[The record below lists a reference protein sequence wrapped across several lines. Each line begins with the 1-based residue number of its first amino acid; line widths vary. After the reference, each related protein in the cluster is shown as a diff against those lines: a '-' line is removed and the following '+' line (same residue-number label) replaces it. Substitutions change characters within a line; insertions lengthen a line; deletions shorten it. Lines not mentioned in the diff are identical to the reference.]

1 MNDFE
6 GQMNELFGGNRANYS
21 VEDIEAAKKRQK
33 KYGGTLYENLTHIT
47 EGRNGEKPLS
57 YMKGDQDPFK
67 PEGILNG
74 TSGDKMPGIQ
84 NPGLTETGIQ
94 NQQLTE
100 QRNQKPGLED
110 ISSTLNELNRNL
122 KSDFKLE
129 GTGIIEDGNSLKS
142 FDGLR
147 EKLLEKIYGED
158 EYIKKL
164 IIAFKRP
171 FVTERDENDALN
183 GIYISGPEDTGR
195 HYSLTLITKELSDRK
210 LLVDPSIYRMDLS
223 LYPTQAEEKLFIM
236 DLYSALNSISPVILF
251 ENYANCNVAFLGRLF
266 DLVNKGET
274 MLNERYTMQNNQLV
288 SVNNAL
294 AGDTISSLTAK
305 GKYLVFMGTESLTKL
320 ADIMGAPFI
329 NSLGDICVTEALS
342 SDAVERIAKE
352 QEELL
357 RTRVKKQLD
366 YELSIDESFEKH
378 ILSQT
383 SKGRALKGVIDAC
396 EDAFKALTEYR
407 LESENDAL
415 KEITLKCDGEIPR
428 IVSGENSVPL
438 TDFLQV
444 SYSGE
449 LAEVE
454 ADLENIVGLTEIKKY
469 IRSLKEYYEIQKQR
483 RDQGLKAGEL
493 NRHMIFTGNPG
504 TGKTTIARIVSRYL
518 KAIGILS
525 GGQLVEVSRGD
536 LVGRY
541 VGHTAPLVNQ
551 VVKSALGGVLF
562 IDEAYS
568 LYRGGEDSFGLE
580 AIDTLVKAIED
591 NRDDLV
597 VILAGY
603 SKEMSEFLEANSGL
617 KSRFPNIIDFPDY
630 TAEELLAI
638 AHITAKSKGYVI
650 DKDAE
655 GPLRYFFA
663 ETQLLNAREAG
674 NGRLVRNKIEE
685 AILNQSRRLIA
696 EPDADISL
704 LMKGDF
710 ELPINEEAQADTEE
724 AGISENQ
731 TGTEE
736 NGTKKD
742 QPATEET
749 GIPKEADD
757 NGDTEA

>member
-1 MNDFE
+1 MKDFDE
-6 GQMNELFGGNRANYS
+6 QMNELFGGGNRANYS
-21 VEDIEAAKKRQK
+21 IEDIEAAKKRQK
-33 KYGGTLYENLTHIT
+33 KHGGTLYENLSYIT
-47 EGRNGEKPLS
+47 EGRNGEKPLPKITGS
-57 YMKGDQDPFK
+57 QNMNMPQGISDPGTKAEMPTMQD
-67 PEGILNG
+67 IN
-74 TSGDKMPGIQ
+74 
-84 NPGLTETGIQ
+84 
-94 NQQLTE
+94 
-100 QRNQKPGLED
+100 
-110 ISSTLNELNRNL
+110 STLSELNKNL

-129 GTGIIEDGNSLKS
+129 PTGIIEDGNSLKS
-142 FDGLR
+142 FDGLK
-147 EKLLEKIYGED
+147 EVLLEKIYGED

-171 FVTERDENDALN
+171 FVTERDDNDALN
-183 GIYISGPEDTGR
+183 SIFISGPENTGR
-195 HYSLTLITKELSDRK
+195 HYSLTLIVNELCDRK
-210 LLVDPSIYRMDLS
+210 ILIDPSIHRMDLS

-236 DLYSALNSISPVILF
+236 DLYSALKSMSPVILF
-251 ENYANCNVAFLGRLF
+251 ENYASCNVAFLGRLF
-266 DLVNKGET
+266 DLVKKGET

-288 SVNNAL
+288 SVSNAL
-294 AGDTISSLTAK
+294 AGDTIASLKAK

-342 SDAVERIAKE
+342 QEAVEKIEKE

-357 RTRVKKQLD
+357 GSRVKKQLD
-366 YELSIDESFEKH
+366 YELSVDESFKKYV
-378 ILSQT
+378 LSQT
-383 SKGRALKGVIDAC
+383 SKGRALKGVTDAC
-396 EDAFKALTEYR
+396 EDAFKALTEYK
-407 LESENDAL
+407 LENDNDSD
-415 KEITLKCDGEIPR
+415 KEISLKCEDGIPK
-428 IVSGENSVPL
+428 IVSKDREVPL
-438 TDFLQV
+438 SDYLKQ

-454 ADLENIVGLTEIKKY
+454 KDLDNIVGLIEIKKY

-518 KAIGILS
+518 KAIGVLS

-603 SKEMSEFLEANSGL
+603 SKEMEDFLEANSGL

-655 GPLRYFFA
+655 KPLLYFFS
-663 ETQLLNAREAG
+663 ETQLINAREAG

-710 ELPINEEAQADTEE
+710 ELPALKNEEEADEPEE
-724 AGISENQ
+724 IKDSE
-731 TGTEE
+731 EPKE
-736 NGTKKD
+736 LKD
-742 QPATEET
+742 QEE
-749 GIPKEADD
+749 
-757 NGDTEA
+757 